1 MTSPKLRRSLV
12 PLIGVMLFLVG
23 VFFLFLVLI
32 VIVLLFGLLV
42 LIVWLGWLMVQPHVE
57 EDVGDVIMLDRC

>member
-23 VFFLFLVLI
+23 VFFLFLFLVLI
-32 VIVLLFGLLV
+32 IIVILFRLLV
-42 LIVWLGWLMVQPHVE
+42 LLG
-57 EDVGDVIMLDRC
+57 